1 MNKLSYNE
9 ILEVLKREL
18 NNEVWRFGER
28 CFLYSQLGLGE
39 IKEVA
44 NYGGEG
50 KGETYYRVYHFI
62 EHDVYIR
69 VDGFYSSYNGVDFG
83 DWNEACKEV
92 KPEVRQVTFYE

>member
-9 ILEVLKREL
+9 ILEILKNSINLEDFADFYW
-18 NNEVWRFGER
+18 NEKDFN
-28 CFLYSQLGLGE
+28 LGE
-39 IKEVA
+39 IEEVQR
-44 NYGGEG
+44 YGGEG
-50 KGETYYRVYHFI
+50 KGELWYVVYYFV

-83 DWNEACKEV
+83 DWDDACKEV